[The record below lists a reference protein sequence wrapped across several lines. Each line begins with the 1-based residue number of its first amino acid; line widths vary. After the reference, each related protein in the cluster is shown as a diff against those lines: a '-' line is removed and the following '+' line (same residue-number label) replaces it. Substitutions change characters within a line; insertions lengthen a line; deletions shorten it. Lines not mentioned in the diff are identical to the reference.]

1 MGNWSKQQVIK
12 EETKERDKTRKEN
25 IAKYYLDL
33 SKLTFVALVLGG
45 ITPLYINAGNHINW
59 IVIAG
64 GAISTVA
71 FASIG
76 NRILK

>member
-1 MGNWSKQQVIK
+1 MGNWSAQQEVKK
-12 EETKERDKTRKEN
+12 EIKERDKTRKEN
-25 IAKYYLDL
+25 ITKYYLDL

-45 ITPLYINAGNHINW
+45 ITPLYTNTGNNINW
-59 IVIAG
+59 AVIVG
-64 GAISTVA
+64 VVVSTVA